1 MSSQKLL
8 DKRRGYDVLSDRV
21 FMFVLGLYVVGGLL
35 ASTFMAAL
43 SYHWQAP
50 NLIVVLVLGLG
61 LPILGIMISFKSD
74 DWMISTLGYALVVV
88 PFGVLLGPVVAL
100 YQLQSVIQVVATTL
114 VVSAALWAVGML
126 IPPIVQNWSAYI
138 IGALLI
144 LIAGDL
150 TRLVM
155 PIFGLQPVTLQWW
168 AWVGVILFSGLIV
181 YDVNKAMQRPKTLNN
196 AVDAAVGIYLD
207 ILNLFLRLLEIM
219 GKKKK

>member
-1 MSSQKLL
+1 MFSQKLL

-35 ASTFMAAL
+35 ASTLMAAL

-181 YDVNKAMQRPKTLNN
+181 YDVNKAMQRPKTLDN

>member
-1 MSSQKLL
+1 MFSQKLL

-181 YDVNKAMQRPKTLNN
+181 YDVNKAMQRPKTLDN